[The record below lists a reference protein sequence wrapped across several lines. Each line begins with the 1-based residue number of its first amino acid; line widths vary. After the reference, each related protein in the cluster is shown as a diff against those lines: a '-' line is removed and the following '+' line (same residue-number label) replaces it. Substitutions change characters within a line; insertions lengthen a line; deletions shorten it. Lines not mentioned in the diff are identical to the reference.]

1 MENKDSIVESLDIE
15 LIRNIFYFAYL
26 AGRDDGSNGIFIEYN
41 YAFENFLDTTYGI
54 FAKNS
59 E

>member
-1 MENKDSIVESLDIE
+1 MDNKEGAVESLDVE

-26 AGRDDGSNGIFIEYN
+26 AGREDGSNGIFIESSF
-41 YAFENFLDTTYGI
+41 AFENFLDTTYGL
-54 FAKNS
+54 FSKNS